1 MDQIAKVKKLLP
13 DGTAEVVRL
22 KEDNCSG
29 NCGAC
34 GGCGEEKVF
43 LAYNDI
49 QAQPED
55 RVILQPDA
63 KVARKTATMLYTI
76 PVALLLA
83 GYLLGEHFLSK
94 GGLFGVLGAVVGLW
108 AVLLMDKK
116 MTKQNP
122 VTYHITGFAPALPED

>member
-1 MDQIAKVKKLLP
+1 MEQIAKVKKLLP
-13 DGTAEVVRL
+13 DGTAEVVRIR
-22 KEDNCSG
+22 EDNCSG
-29 NCGAC
+29 NCAVC
-34 GGCGEEKVF
+34 GGCGEDKTF
-43 LAYNDI
+43 LAYNDMKANI
-49 QAQPED
+49 GD

-76 PVALLLA
+76 PVVLLLA

-116 MTKQNP
+116 MAKKNP
-122 VTYHITGFAPALPED
+122 VTYHITGIAEELPE